1 MPYVDA
7 NELPAVS
14 VPSPFERSLKVVMS
28 PQTHP
33 GVEGFTLLF
42 STLAPEGGGTD
53 FHAHQVSGELMVVV
67 LGRGRA
73 WLAGEEHDLK
83 PGVVLYAPPGV
94 EHRTLNTGPLPL
106 EIVCVFVPPAP
117 ADYIESMI
125 AEAVEGNSAKEG

>member
-42 STLAPEGGGTD
+42 STLAPEGEAPT
-53 FHAHQVSGELMVVV
+53 ST
-67 LGRGRA
+67 RTRY
-73 WLAGEEHDLK
+73 
-83 PGVVLYAPPGV
+83 PG
-94 EHRTLNTGPLPL
+94 
-106 EIVCVFVPPAP
+106 
-117 ADYIESMI
+117 S
-125 AEAVEGNSAKEG
+125 